1 MLSFNLRASNLR
13 PIPDVQYNMA
23 FTLSASRIVRV
34 ALDLPAR
41 EEWRKEKRERVPGS
55 SRRRAATRL
64 ERSHQRAR
72 CHYSSRPVQP
82 LFLDRES
89 IPGVRRPRSF
99 PPRACIN
106 HETPRIL
113 SRQCET
119 SVIPGRP
126 YLFFSSPIPPL
137 SSYAILRALRTVM
150 RCSPLATLFFL
161 HHVLHHVNDHH
172 QLGVAY
178 IAEARDAFNK
188 SSLG

>member
-1 MLSFNLRASNLR
+1 MLSFNLRVSNLR

-34 ALDLPAR
+34 DLPAR
-41 EEWRKEKRERVPGS
+41 EEWRKEKEKESAG
-55 SRRRAATRL
+55 RRDAAPRL
-64 ERSHQRAR
+64 ASKEVISAR

-89 IPGVRRPRSF
+89 IPGVRRPRPF

-106 HETPRIL
+106 HETPGIL

-119 SVIPGRP
+119 SVISGRP
-126 YLFFSSPIPPL
+126 YPFFSLPLPPPL
-137 SSYAILRALRTVM
+137 PSYAILRALRTVM

-161 HHVLHHVNDHH
+161 HHVLTPP
-172 QLGVAY
+172 
-178 IAEARDAFNK
+178 R
-188 SSLG
+188 